1 MLAPNLQLFFSK
13 ISITEFSAIIIKSR
27 CPSVFSWRYWNYGRV
42 FLYFTFFGLLSSF
55 LRPGFAFFF
64 EDEAPCVLHLR
75 HITIIHFFVCVC
87 CANNGIRTVRF
98 VECIKKNKF
107 KKKSGD
113 PFYAYKLSIAL
124 VFLKIQTLILWS
136 SLYWECAV
144 LEFIKLASRRWAL
157 SWLFLNILACRS
169 ELRDEMNNHK
179 KEYSASNTNFRQWT
193 CKGKIYVP

>member
-1 MLAPNLQLFFSK
+1 MGEFFFISLFLDCLAHFF
-13 ISITEFSAIIIKSR
+13 AQAL
-27 CPSVFSWRYWNYGRV
+27 P
-42 FLYFTFFGLLSSF
+42 
-55 LRPGFAFFF
+55 FFF

-98 VECIKKNKF
+98 VECIKKINL